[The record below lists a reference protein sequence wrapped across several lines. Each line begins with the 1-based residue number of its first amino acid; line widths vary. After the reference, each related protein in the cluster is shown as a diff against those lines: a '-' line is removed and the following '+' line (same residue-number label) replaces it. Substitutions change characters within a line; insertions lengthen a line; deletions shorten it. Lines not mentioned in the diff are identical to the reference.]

1 MHIAIIYYS
10 STGNTEAMANLIGE
24 GARNAGAQADV
35 IPVAQCD
42 QSVLEQ
48 YDRFAFGCPAMGQEE
63 LDDTEFL
70 PFYDSVESDLKGR
83 DVALFGS
90 FGWGDGE
97 WMRVWQDRVIA
108 AGANLFEEGLAVQE
122 EPGPES
128 ESCRAFGFRF
138 AGGE

>member
-42 QSVLEQ
+42 RSMLES